1 MRRLIRLATAAI
13 LVGGGSAA
21 WAQAPLPPVP
31 TMVQLPTFHVFTV
44 QTTVSVPDRGGM
56 SIAGAS
62 RGADGRVTRGLGPLA
77 NRGGGSSRGASDVS
91 ATATI
96 IDSRE
101 LDAEVLAAAAGG
113 GIADRANVKA
123 AELSRSV
130 ARSASSP
137 LPGSVAAIREQNAA
151 AAEARQAEVA
161 TLFAKAQQAEA
172 GGKLDLAKVY
182 YGMVARQATGE
193 VKKLA
198 EARLAAF
205 AASKSTAVAKR

>member
-1 MRRLIRLATAAI
+1 MGRLIGLMAMAI
-13 LVGGGSAA
+13 LAGSGSFALG
-21 WAQAPLPPVP
+21 QNPQPPVP
-31 TMVQLPTFHVFTV
+31 TTVQLPSFHVFTV

-56 SIAGAS
+56 VLGGID

-77 NRGGGSSRGASDVS
+77 NRGGGSSRGASGVS

-101 LDAEVLAAAAGG
+101 LDAAVLAAAAGG
-113 GIADRANVKA
+113 KSAEIAAAKA

-130 ARSASSP
+130 ARSVSSP
-137 LPGSVAAIREQNAA
+137 LPGSVAAIRAQNAA
-151 AAEARQAEVA
+151 AAEQRNAELA
-161 TLFAKAQQAEA
+161 ALLGKAQQAEA
-172 GGKLDLAKVY
+172 DGKLDLAKVY
-182 YGMVARQATGE
+182 YGMVARQATGD
-193 VKKLA
+193 VKKQA